1 MTLIDEREIMYEQ
14 EKKQKIFKTI
24 IKAIIILII
33 LTIILLVYI
42 STKDLKKV
50 KISVDGNSEQIA
62 EKGLVLKDERGQ
74 IFTDNGQIYI
84 SVNKLSTLLNI
95 QYYNGEY
102 KKKDEDKMK
111 CQIKTNNEYT
121 SYIANSNK
129 VYKTI
134 TKDINILND
143 VEYEYFDVN
152 NNVKYVNGEVYAS
165 IEAIKL
171 GFNISLD
178 YDVKKE
184 RISIY
189 TLDYLENMAKS
200 KRSDVVSSSEYDY
213 TNKRLL
219 KYGMSIVKD
228 NDGNLG
234 VGSYT
239 NFDKLSS
246 CVVSCKYSSIQFNE
260 AARTLTVITKNDNKK
275 CIIYLN
281 LDNQE
286 VIKTVTSQYTDIKEI
301 DNYFEYFLIK
311 DKDKYGIMNS
321 DGKIILYTLFDEI
334 GVNEGIYTDIDN
346 KYILNKKYIPV
357 KQNGVWGLYNI
368 EGKKIINPQYADI
381 GCPLQTSGDAV
392 VSIQN
397 IKQNI
402 NGIVFLYNKDL
413 SLYGLYNADTG
424 EKIAISLSEVFKKI
438 ENEEENYYIRYVVD
452 LKNAVIHT
460 INVKDI

>member
-171 GFNISLD
+171 GFNISL
-178 YDVKKE
+178 
-184 RISIY
+184 
-189 TLDYLENMAKS
+189 
-200 KRSDVVSSSEYDY
+200 
-213 TNKRLL
+213 
-219 KYGMSIVKD
+219 
-228 NDGNLG
+228 
-234 VGSYT
+234 
-239 NFDKLSS
+239 
-246 CVVSCKYSSIQFNE
+246 
-260 AARTLTVITKNDNKK
+260 
-275 CIIYLN
+275 
-281 LDNQE
+281 
-286 VIKTVTSQYTDIKEI
+286 
-301 DNYFEYFLIK
+301 
-311 DKDKYGIMNS
+311 
-321 DGKIILYTLFDEI
+321 
-334 GVNEGIYTDIDN
+334 
-346 KYILNKKYIPV
+346 
-357 KQNGVWGLYNI
+357 
-368 EGKKIINPQYADI
+368 
-381 GCPLQTSGDAV
+381 
-392 VSIQN
+392 
-397 IKQNI
+397 
-402 NGIVFLYNKDL
+402 
-413 SLYGLYNADTG
+413 
-424 EKIAISLSEVFKKI
+424 
-438 ENEEENYYIRYVVD
+438 
-452 LKNAVIHT
+452 
-460 INVKDI
+460 